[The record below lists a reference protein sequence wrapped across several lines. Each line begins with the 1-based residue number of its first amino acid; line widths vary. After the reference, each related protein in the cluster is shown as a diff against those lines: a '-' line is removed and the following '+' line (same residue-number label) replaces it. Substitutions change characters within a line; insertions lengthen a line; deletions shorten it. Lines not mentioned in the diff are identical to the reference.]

1 MKPTAVNAYILQK
14 LGFPHPIDY
23 DVKPDGS
30 LAVIDSNGQKFVI
43 PYKDYSLLL
52 DETAVKSV
60 PKKTKSTTKP
70 QSSSLT
76 D

>member
-1 MKPTAVNAYILQK
+1 MKPTTITPLILQK
-14 LGFPHPIDY
+14 LGFPHPMDY
-23 DVKPDGS
+23 DVKPDGT

-52 DETAVKSV
+52 DEPAVKSV
-60 PKKTKSTTKP
+60 PKTTKSTTKT
-70 QSSSLT
+70 QSSSIT